1 MCSKGRNQVEPAA
14 GAGESGT
21 GWNGR
26 ERWPGR
32 YRRSGGMRRSGVGG
46 TARWAGEQ
54 MPAERQGRQMPAGS
68 GRMSRRVRYRRNGGW
83 PGGQMPA
90 GRREDQVRSVPGR
103 TAGWA
108 GPGGAGR
115 NGTKSR
121 EGRCRLEAAGRA
133 GQVEVTP
140 TGSTS
145 GSRTHEQRIRTHIK
159 NEEGW
164 GIIRRPRGAPTR
176 LLRRA
181 WLPWNWEQV
190 CLLSCSS
197 GATTPPATHTQ
208 SPGDTGVTGRDK
220 TTRKINMEKIRK
232 EEEEGFLGEFDGFV
246 GIYKNVHKVKVK
258 GMIYNKK

>member
-54 MPAERQGRQMPAGS
+54 MPAERQGEQGRQMPAGS

-145 GSRTHEQRIRTHIK
+145 GSRTHESRTHEQGIRTHIK
-159 NEEGW
+159 KW
-164 GIIRRPRGAPTR
+164 GRNNPAPRWCADQALKGSVIALKLRAGVSAQLQLRSNHAPSHTHR
-176 LLRRA
+176 HRETQE
-181 WLPWNWEQV
+181 WLDVTNSFFIDQKYFV
-190 CLLSCSS
+190 NQFKR
-197 GATTPPATHTQ
+197 TTL
-208 SPGDTGVTGRDK
+208 D
-220 TTRKINMEKIRK
+220 M
-232 EEEEGFLGEFDGFV
+232 
-246 GIYKNVHKVKVK
+246 KN
-258 GMIYNKK
+258 